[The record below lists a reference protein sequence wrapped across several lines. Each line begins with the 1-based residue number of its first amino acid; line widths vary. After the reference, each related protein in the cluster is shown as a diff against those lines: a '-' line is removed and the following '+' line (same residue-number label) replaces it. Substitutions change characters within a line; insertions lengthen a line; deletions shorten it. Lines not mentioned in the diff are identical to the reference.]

1 MPARGFQKSDREASA
16 NPEWP
21 RTFPD
26 CIFMISWCIR
36 SSRIQYQ
43 AGIRVRNL
51 LLDGFNLIK
60 RLRHLP
66 ARRFGSWIVGLGDYL
81 TQPIRW
87 LSGAERSDTF
97 VLHDIRPGF
106 QELIKLGQN
115 SGNMLTRTWNPKP
128 RRRRSEQAA

>member
-1 MPARGFQKSDREASA
+1 MVHQIEH
-16 NPEWP
+16 P
-21 RTFPD
+21 RVRYP
-26 CIFMISWCIR
+26 
-36 SSRIQYQ
+36 
-43 AGIRVRNL
+43 AGIRARNL

-66 ARRFGSWIVGLGDYL
+66 ARQFGSWIVGLGDYL

-97 VLHDIRPGF
+97 VMDDIRPGF

-115 SGNMLTRTWNPKP
+115 SGTMLTRTWNPKS